1 MAIVRHEN
9 KISFTVR
16 TGAIYE
22 INTRIFFTPL
32 HVKSYPRAKF
42 LWSTATLKAQKP
54 SPLEWRRLGSSSDGI
69 VVKKEEK
76 GGRTVAER
84 MQLFRRAFT
93 SRICDRHLLYPPL
106 YIPGTVLH
114 PSYPPATSFS
124 SYNHHLNPHEP
135 AALSRG
141 HGVSA
146 RNTDTPPPTVLDP

>member
-1 MAIVRHEN
+1 MRHEN
-9 KISFTVR
+9 KISPTVR

-22 INTRIFFTPL
+22 INTRTFFTPL

-42 LWSTATLKAQKP
+42 LRSTATLKAQKP
-54 SPLEWRRLGSSSDGI
+54 SSLEWRRPGSSSDGI

-124 SYNHHLNPHEP
+124 PRTTITSTPTNRP
-135 AALSRG
+135 LSHGGTGCRRG
-141 HGVSA
+141 
-146 RNTDTPPPTVLDP
+146 TPTHRAPTVLDP

>member
-1 MAIVRHEN
+1 MANRDVESA
-9 KISFTVR
+9 K
-16 TGAIYE
+16 A
-22 INTRIFFTPL
+22 TR
-32 HVKSYPRAKF
+32 S
-42 LWSTATLKAQKP
+42 
-54 SPLEWRRLGSSSDGI
+54 LEWRRPGSSSDGI
-69 VVKKEEK
+69 IMKKEKK
-76 GGRTVAER
+76 GGRTVVER

-141 HGVSA
+141 QGVSV
-146 RNTDTPPPTVLDP
+146 RNRGRPLKAPREEFFFHIHQGVIVRRNVTNFQPPESTRDTPSVSYIRTRI